1 MIVSNRKASFE
12 YFFLMTFEAGIQ
24 LMGSEVKSIRA
35 GKINL
40 TDAYCVFNG
49 NELMVKNLHISGYD
63 QASYNN
69 HVPLRE
75 RKLLL
80 KRKELNKLQNK
91 LKDKG
96 LTIIPIKMYTSDR
109 NFVKLQIALAKGKK
123 LYDKRETLKTKDV
136 QRELSRN
143 ID

>member
-1 MIVSNRKASFE
+1 MIVNNRKASFE

-24 LMGSEVKSIRA
+24 LVGSEVKSIRA

-69 HVPLRE
+69 HTPLRE

-96 LTIIPIKMYTSDR
+96 LTIIPIKLYTSNR
-109 NFVKLQIALAKGKK
+109 NFVKLEIALAKGKK
-123 LYDKRETLKTKDV
+123 LYDKRETLKEKDV
-136 QRELSRN
+136 RRELSRN
-143 ID
+143 VD